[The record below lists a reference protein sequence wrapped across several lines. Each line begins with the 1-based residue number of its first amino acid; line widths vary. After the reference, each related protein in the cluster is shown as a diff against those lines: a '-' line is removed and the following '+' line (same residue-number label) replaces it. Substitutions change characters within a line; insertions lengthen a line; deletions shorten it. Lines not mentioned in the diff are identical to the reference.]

1 MDKQR
6 LILIDKDALL
16 KKLRDSAEIISTVDR
31 CINQDKEDKLGSVYC
46 RYLCGIVDAFT
57 EIVEQQEE
65 VTP

>member
-1 MDKQR
+1 MDEQR
-6 LILIDKDALL
+6 LIDKDALL

-31 CINQDKEDKLGSVYC
+31 CINEDKTDKLGSTYC